1 MFPPARFNLIRSG
14 AELEQKY
21 KIDLK
26 TAKAVA
32 AAAQQEADR
41 HGWNVVVAI
50 VDDGAH
56 LMYLQREKAQLGSI
70 EVAVKKAK
78 AAVLFLRATS
88 IFADRVNQG
97 EPGYLE
103 MPGIM
108 PLEGGEVLEYKGEI
122 VGAIGIS
129 GAKANEDGIVAR
141 AGVAAMP

>member
-1 MFPPARFNLIRSG
+1 MER
-14 AELEQKY
+14 KY

-32 AAAQQEADR
+32 EAAQQEADR
-41 HGWNVVVAI
+41 QGWNVVVAI

-70 EVAVKKAK
+70 DVAIKKAR

-88 IFADRVNQG
+88 VFADRVNNG

-108 PLEGGEVLEYKGEI
+108 PLEGGEVLEYEGEI

-141 AGVAAMP
+141 AGAAAMP

>member
-1 MFPPARFNLIRSG
+1 MERR
-14 AELEQKY
+14 Y
-21 KIDLK
+21 KIDLE

-32 AAAQQEADR
+32 EAAQQEADR
-41 HGWNVVVAI
+41 QDWNVVVAI

-70 EVAVKKAK
+70 DVAIKKAR
-78 AAVLFLRATS
+78 AAVLFMRATS
-88 IFADRVNQG
+88 IFADRVNNG

-108 PLEGGEVLEYKGEI
+108 PLEGGEVLEYEGEI

-141 AGVAAMP
+141 AGAAAMP

>member
-1 MFPPARFNLIRSG
+1 
-14 AELEQKY
+14 LEQIY

-32 AAAQQEADR
+32 DAAQQEADR
-41 HGWNVVVAI
+41 HGWNMVVAI

-70 EVAVKKAK
+70 EVAIKKAK

-88 IFADRVNQG
+88 IFADRVNKG

-141 AGVAAMP
+141 AGAAAMP

>member
-1 MFPPARFNLIRSG
+1 MK
-14 AELEQKY
+14 QKY
-21 KIDLK
+21 KIDLE

-41 HGWNVVVAI
+41 HGWNVVIAI

-70 EVAVKKAK
+70 EVAIKKAK

-88 IFADRVNQG
+88 IFADRVNKG